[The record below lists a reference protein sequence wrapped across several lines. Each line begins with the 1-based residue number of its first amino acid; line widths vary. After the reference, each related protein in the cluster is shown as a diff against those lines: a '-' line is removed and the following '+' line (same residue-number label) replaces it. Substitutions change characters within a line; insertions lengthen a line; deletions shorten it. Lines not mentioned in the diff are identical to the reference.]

1 MYEYKK
7 FKVSICEAKN
17 FIRKSEQFGWECIPC
32 KKTIGPLACLNLH
45 KEDDRADTP
54 TIRTQNH
61 KSFNATVNCVKADSA
76 ALTSRNTDA
85 ATARQIRR

>member
-17 FIRKSEQFGWECIPC
+17 FIRKSEQFGWEYIPC

-54 TIRTQNH
+54 TMRTQNH
-61 KSFNATVNCVKADSA
+61 KSFNATVNRLKADSA
-76 ALTSRNTDA
+76 ALKI
-85 ATARQIRR
+85 ATLQTGNAKIRR